1 MLKPKIKSFETI
13 VKTFRKTITD
23 LEALDA
29 DKQTKIQEID
39 IKIVKLSGESSDHK
53 TEQEQS
59 RNLKSNL
66 LKLLGE

>member
-39 IKIVKLSGESSDHK
+39 IKIVKLSVESSDHK
-53 TEQEQS
+53 TEQEQA